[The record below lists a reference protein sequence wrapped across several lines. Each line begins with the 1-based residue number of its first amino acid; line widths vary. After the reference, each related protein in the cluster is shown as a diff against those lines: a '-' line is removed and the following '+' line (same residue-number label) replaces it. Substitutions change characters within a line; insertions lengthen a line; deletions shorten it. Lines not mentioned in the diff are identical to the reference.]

1 MCAEQPG
8 EMNIKLRMYI
18 GRIVNFL
25 DTKKKFG
32 GLAIDIWSPVY
43 LQIRER
49 LKRKMNIVFPFAAD
63 HGNSAKKN
71 SQVNPIDAGEVCAVK
86 LQSFKE

>member
-1 MCAEQPG
+1 MC
-8 EMNIKLRMYI
+8 
-18 GRIVNFL
+18 
-25 DTKKKFG
+25 

-49 LKRKMNIVFPFAAD
+49 LKRKMNVIFPSAAD
-63 HGNSAKKN
+63 YGNSAKKI
-71 SQVNPIDAGEVCAVK
+71 SQVNPSDAGEVCAVK